1 MGLKTTITVHFKS
14 GKVKTYDA
22 TLSNIRYIKKNI
34 LPDPDYQGSTLTT
47 SDGNVSWYDKLD
59 NGWYNLSN

>member
-14 GKVKTYDA
+14 GKVKSYDA
-22 TLSNIRYIKKNI
+22 TRSNIQYIKKNI
-34 LPDPDYQGSTLTT
+34 LPNPDYQGSTLTT

>member
-22 TLSNIRYIKKNI
+22 TRSNIQYIKKNI

>member
-22 TLSNIRYIKKNI
+22 TRSNIQYIKKNI

-47 SDGNVSWYDKLD
+47 SDGNVSWYDKLEK
-59 NGWYNLSN
+59 GWYDLSN